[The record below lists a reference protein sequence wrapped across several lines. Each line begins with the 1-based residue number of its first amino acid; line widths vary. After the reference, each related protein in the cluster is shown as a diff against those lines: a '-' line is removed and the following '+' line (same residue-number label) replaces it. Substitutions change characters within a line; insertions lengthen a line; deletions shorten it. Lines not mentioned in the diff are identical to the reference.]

1 MFVKYVYLAGL
12 DLRSDNFLFR
22 PIFRSKGISKLIYKN
37 KRLSYTS
44 ARQSIISRLNL
55 VAKDL
60 NLDLNL
66 GLHSMRSGGA
76 TVVANSDINER
87 CWKRHGRWRSDSSK
101 DGYVVDSVAKRLE
114 VTKHL
119 GL

>member
-1 MFVKYVYLAGL
+1 MLILLVWT
-12 DLRSDNFLFR
+12 SDRKIFLFR
-22 PIFRSKGISKLIYKN
+22 QIFWSNGISKLIYKN
-37 KRLSYTS
+37 KKLSYTL

-87 CWKRHGRWRSDSSK
+87 CWKRHGSWRSNSSK
-101 DGYVVDSVAKRLE
+101 DGYVVDSVGSNKTYRFIDIMFYS
-114 VTKHL
+114 
-119 GL
+119 